1 MVYTQRDIHPSWGWV
16 YQVGLDG
23 RAAFCRQAGFSSQ
36 RLLCKHVVCASML
49 FGRLIR
55 DLQVEL
61 GPLGVDCVSLG
72 RSSPADDGGCVFF
85 LPVIRL
91 FHLWSGL
98 IITSAAKHPIFATWI
113 FNQQVVD
120 GDCSCNESE
129 WQGDGYGG
137 AHYYAHHGS
146 WAQPRMG
153 FLYWPTSYSSVFSSH
168 GMRNSS
174 QLWTL
179 VFVW

>member
-1 MVYTQRDIHPSWGWV
+1 VGDDEMSLMIFDMYIDVYIYTYRYNAQIYKYIKSMVYTQRDIHPSWGWV

-72 RSSPADDGGCVFF
+72 RSSPTDNGGCVFF

-98 IITSAAKHPIFATWI
+98 IITSAAKHPIFA
-113 FNQQVVD
+113 VD
-120 GDCSCNESE
+120 L
-129 WQGDGYGG
+129 
-137 AHYYAHHGS
+137 
-146 WAQPRMG
+146 QPASG
-153 FLYWPTSYSSVFSSH
+153 
-168 GMRNSS
+168 
-174 QLWTL
+174 
-179 VFVW
+179 